1 MLNNLGGFAVADA
14 GAEKRIGVLGGTF
27 DPVHLGHLA
36 VARFV
41 LAQLKLDEF
50 LFIPAARPP
59 HKLHTAL
66 TDFPTR
72 LAMLKLAL
80 RDSPEF
86 RVSDLEAARRGPSY
100 SVDTLEE
107 LGRLYG
113 DGVRLFFVI
122 GLDAFLEVDTWKDFS
137 RLPRL
142 ADLVVIKRA
151 AYPVEPVGAVVGKF
165 GDYHFN
171 AATSCWSAPEVPG
184 RIFLLSMPPVEV
196 SSTMIRRAAAAGDNL
211 GSLVLPPV
219 AAYIAEHR
227 IYRKKYKV

>member
-1 MLNNLGGFAVADA
+1 M
-14 GAEKRIGVLGGTF
+14 LGGTF

-41 LAQLKLDEF
+41 LAQLELDEF

-72 LAMLKLAL
+72 LAMLQLAL
-80 RDSPEF
+80 RDLPEF
-86 RVSDLEAARRGPSY
+86 KVSDLEAARQGPSY

-107 LGRLYG
+107 LGCLYG
-113 DGVRLFFVI
+113 EGVRLFFVI
-122 GLDAFLEVDTWKDFS
+122 GLDAFLEVDTWKDFA

-142 ADLVVIKRA
+142 ADLVLIKRA
-151 AYPVEPVGAVVGKF
+151 AYPVEPVGAVVAKL
-165 GDYHFN
+165 GDYRFDE
-171 AATSCWSAPEVPG
+171 AASCWSAPGEPG
-184 RIFLLSMPPVEV
+184 RIHLLSMPPVDI
-196 SSTMIRRAAAAGDNL
+196 SSTMIRRAAAAGEDL
-211 GSLVLPPV
+211 DSLVVPTV

-227 IYRKKYKV
+227 LYRNNRLGNCP

>member
-1 MLNNLGGFAVADA
+1 M
-14 GAEKRIGVLGGTF
+14 LGGTF

-59 HKLHTAL
+59 HKLHSNL

-72 LAMLKLAL
+72 LAMLKIAL
-80 RDSPEF
+80 RDLPDF
-86 RVSDLEAARRGPSY
+86 KLSDLEAARQGPSY

-107 LGRLYG
+107 LRRHCGP
-113 DGVRLFFVI
+113 GVRLFFVI
-122 GLDAFLEVDTWKDFS
+122 GLDAFLEVDTWKEFT

-151 AYPVEPVGAVVGKF
+151 AYQVESVGAVVARL
-165 GDYHFN
+165 GDYRFD
-171 AATSCWSAPEVPG
+171 AASSSWRAPGLSG
-184 RIFLLSMPPVEV
+184 RIYLLSMPPVEI
-196 SSTMIRRAAAAGDNL
+196 SSTMIRGAAAAGEDL
-211 GSLVLPPV
+211 ESLVGPAV
-219 AAYIAEHR
+219 AAYIAEHCL
-227 IYRKKYKV
+227 YRDNRLGVCP

>member
-1 MLNNLGGFAVADA
+1 MEKA

-72 LAMLKLAL
+72 LAMLQLAL
-80 RDSPEF
+80 RDLPEF
-86 RVSDLEAARRGPSY
+86 KVSDLEAARRGPSY

-107 LGRLYG
+107 LGRFYG
-113 DGVRLFFVI
+113 GGVRLFFVI

-137 RLPRL
+137 RLPLL

-151 AYPVEPVGAVVGKF
+151 AYPVEPVGAVVGKL

-171 AATSCWSAPEVPG
+171 TATSCWSAPEVPG

-211 GSLVLPPV
+211 ESLVGLAV

-227 IYRKKYKV
+227 LYRDNRLGNCP

>member
-1 MLNNLGGFAVADA
+1 MEKA

-41 LAQLKLDEF
+41 LEQLNLDEF

-72 LAMLKLAL
+72 LTMLQLAL
-80 RDSPEF
+80 RNLPEF
-86 RVSDLEAARRGPSY
+86 KVSDLEAARQGPSY

-107 LGRLYG
+107 LRSFYG
-113 DGVRLFFVI
+113 EGVRLFFVI
-122 GLDAFLEVDTWKDFS
+122 GLDAFLEVDTWKDFT
-137 RLPRL
+137 RLPKL
-142 ADLVVIKRA
+142 ADLVVIIRA
-151 AYPVEPVGAVVGKF
+151 AYPVESVGAVVAKL
-165 GDYHFN
+165 GDYRF
-171 AATSCWSAPEVPG
+171 AETASCWGATGLPG
-184 RIFLLSMPPVEV
+184 CIHLLSMPPVEI
-196 SSTMIRRAAAAGDNL
+196 SSTMIRRVAAAGEDL
-211 GSLVLPPV
+211 DSLVVPAV

-227 IYRKKYKV
+227 LYCSKCSGVD

>member
-1 MLNNLGGFAVADA
+1 M
-14 GAEKRIGVLGGTF
+14 LGGTF

-72 LAMLKLAL
+72 LAMLQLAL
-80 RDSPEF
+80 RDLPEVK
-86 RVSDLEAARRGPSY
+86 VSDLEAARQGPSY

-113 DGVRLFFVI
+113 VGVRLFFVI
-122 GLDAFLEVDTWKDFS
+122 GLDAFLEVDTWKDFL

-151 AYPVEPVGAVVGKF
+151 AYPVEPVGAVVGKL

-171 AATSCWSAPEVPG
+171 TATSCWSAPEVPG

-196 SSTMIRRAAAAGDNL
+196 SSTMIRRAAAVGEDLA
-211 GSLVLPPV
+211 SLVVPAV
-219 AAYIAEHR
+219 AAYIAAHR
-227 IYRKKYKV
+227 LYRNNRLGNCP